1 MQSNR
6 GNIPF
11 VLKFNRWTTESFMCL
26 KFWCSLVSN
35 TGRQCYILQ
44 DLWTEDKFPKEFQ
57 NLVKS
62 MNLQLLVTS
71 TNYENAKNLK
81 FVKPESNWNRAAA
94 ANLTAFELTQ
104 ADYLWLID
112 ADDTIFF
119 TDPKII
125 FEKLC
130 LAEEIA
136 MLKHFDGFSYAFYR
150 HIKQNHWSL
159 GIALM
164 KTSIP
169 LNEVI
174 DVSAAD
180 VTAFGIEANIDGA
193 FDVLRRNGRL
203 NLQSFIFNNIVFHHH
218 TPSIAKWNIAAVFGV
233 YDWRAGMLNGA
244 VKAPDDVMAL

>member
-1 MQSNR
+1 
-6 GNIPF
+6 
-11 VLKFNRWTTESFMCL
+11 MCL
-26 KFWCSLVSN
+26 KFWCSLASN
-35 TGRQCYILQ
+35 TGRPCFILQ

-62 MNLQLLVTS
+62 LNLQPVVTN
-71 TNYENAKNLK
+71 TNYDKAKNLN
-81 FVKPESNWNRAAA
+81 FVKPESKHWARAAA

-104 ADYLWLID
+104 ADYFWLID
-112 ADDTIFF
+112 ADDTIFI
-119 TDPKII
+119 TEPKII

-136 MLKHFDGFSYAFYR
+136 ILKHLDGFSYAFYR
-150 HIKQNHWSL
+150 HTKANHWSF

-169 LNEVI
+169 LDEVI
-174 DVSAAD
+174 NVPAAE
-180 VTAFGIEANIDGA
+180 VITLGIADNIDGA
-193 FDVLRRNGRL
+193 FDVLRRSGRL

-244 VKAPDDVMAL
+244 IKAPDDVMAL